1 MKSELSKTWVF
12 RYAPDS
18 PDFIG
23 GKGSEK
29 MRFVAEPVARL
40 IEEFNK
46 LPGIG
51 PKSAQRLAYHLLR
64 GSDEE
69 ATSLAEA
76 ILTLKEKIKLCSVC
90 FNITDC
96 DPCLICQD
104 TERDHSRICVVEKPS
119 DILPL
124 ERTGK
129 YNGVYHVV
137 HGTISPAQGIGPE
150 ELKIK
155 ELLARLQDGSATE
168 VIVATNPNVESET
181 LAMYLQRI
189 ITPLGIRVTR
199 LARGLPFGAE
209 LEYADDL
216 TLGQALEN
224 RRDF

>member
-1 MKSELSKTWVF
+1 
-12 RYAPDS
+12 
-18 PDFIG
+18 
-23 GKGSEK
+23 
-29 MRFVAEPVARL
+29 MRSVAEPIARL
-40 IEEFNK
+40 IEELNK

-64 GSDEE
+64 SPEEE
-69 ATSLAEA
+69 AKALAEA
-76 ILTLKEKIKLCSVC
+76 ILTLKEKIKLCSLC
-90 FNITDC
+90 FNNTDC
-96 DPCLICQD
+96 DPCRICQD
-104 TERDHSRICVVEKPS
+104 KERDHSKICVVEKPS

-124 ERTGK
+124 EQTGK
-129 YNGVYHVV
+129 YNGVYHVL
-137 HGTISPAQGIGPE
+137 HGTISPTQGIGPE

-155 ELLARLQDGSATE
+155 ELLARLKDGSVTE

-181 LAMYLQRI
+181 MAMYLQQI

-224 RRDF
+224 RREF

>member
-1 MKSELSKTWVF
+1 
-12 RYAPDS
+12 
-18 PDFIG
+18 
-23 GKGSEK
+23 
-29 MRFVAEPVARL
+29 MRLVAEPIARL
-40 IEEFNK
+40 IEELNK

-51 PKSAQRLAYHLLR
+51 PKSAQRLTYHLLR
-64 GSDEE
+64 SPDEE
-69 ATSLAEA
+69 AKALAEA
-76 ILTLKEKIKLCSVC
+76 ILTLKEKIRLCSIC

-104 TERDHSRICVVEKPS
+104 KERDHSKICIVEKPS

-129 YNGVYHVV
+129 YNGVYHVL
-137 HGTISPAQGIGPE
+137 HGTISPTQGIGPE
-150 ELKIK
+150 ELKVK
-155 ELLARLQDGSATE
+155 DLLARLKDGSVTE
-168 VIVATNPNVESET
+168 VIVATNPHVESET
-181 LAMYLQRI
+181 TAMYLQGL

-224 RRDF
+224 RREF

>member
-1 MKSELSKTWVF
+1 
-12 RYAPDS
+12 
-18 PDFIG
+18 
-23 GKGSEK
+23 
-29 MRFVAEPVARL
+29 MRFVAEPIARL
-40 IEEFNK
+40 IEELNK

-64 GSDEE
+64 SSDEE
-69 ATSLAEA
+69 AKALAEA
-76 ILTLKEKIKLCSVC
+76 ILTLKQKIRLCTVC

-96 DPCLICQD
+96 DHCLVCQD
-104 TERDHSRICVVEKPS
+104 KERDHARICVVEKPS

-129 YNGVYHVV
+129 YNGVYHVL
-137 HGTISPAQGIGPE
+137 HGTISPTQGVGPE

-155 ELLARLQDGSATE
+155 ELLARLKDGSVAE

-181 LAMYLQRI
+181 MAMYLQRI
-189 ITPLGIRVTR
+189 IAPLGIRVTR

-224 RRDF
+224 RREF

>member
-1 MKSELSKTWVF
+1 MS
-12 RYAPDS
+12 
-18 PDFIG
+18 
-23 GKGSEK
+23 
-29 MRFVAEPVARL
+29 FVAEPIARL
-40 IEEFNK
+40 IEELNK

-64 GSDEE
+64 SHDEE
-69 ATSLAEA
+69 AKALAEA
-76 ILTLKEKIKLCSVC
+76 ILTLKEKIKLCSLC
-90 FNITDC
+90 FNNTDC
-96 DPCLICQD
+96 DPCRICQD
-104 TERDHSRICVVEKPS
+104 KERDHSKICVVEKPS

-124 ERTGK
+124 EQTGK
-129 YNGVYHVV
+129 YNGVYHVL
-137 HGTISPAQGIGPE
+137 HGTISPTQGIGPE

-155 ELLARLQDGSATE
+155 ELLTRLKDGSLTE

-181 LAMYLQRI
+181 MAMYLQRI

-224 RRDF
+224 RREF